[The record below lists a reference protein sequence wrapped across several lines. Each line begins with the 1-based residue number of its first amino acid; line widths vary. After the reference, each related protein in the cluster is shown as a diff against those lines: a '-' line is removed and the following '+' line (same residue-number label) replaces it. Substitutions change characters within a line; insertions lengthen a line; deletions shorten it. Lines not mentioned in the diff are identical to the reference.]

1 MNEIVVNGKYKDS
14 KGNIVIS
21 PNKLLNVVVDF
32 QGENNF
38 LLINQNAK
46 NIKNLR
52 IDFKGNNGRVLLGDN
67 NISGTVAVFDKS
79 TIIIGD
85 NIVSDFPV
93 DFCCQ
98 QNTKII
104 IGDEC
109 FLGMNTKVYTGDSYS
124 IYDVITNKCHN
135 EAKDVVIGAH
145 VLIDNNVMIHGGAL
159 IGHGSIIGSNSTI
172 NTKFLNNSLVSG
184 NPAILLKKNITW
196 IKDKNIKKN
205 NINKNLYRDKTDR
218 TANIFLGDGCSHLL
232 NYIENVAFLK
242 TDKEYFDIEKISLVD
257 MELSIVG
264 HAFLRGIECYDF
276 GETYQ
281 YFLLLQNDNKK
292 VEIALGKLSDMEI
305 SKKVF
310 DGRHISYQK
319 SKFVMKKNKPLDLSQ
334 IDKGEYK
341 VFIKMKAKT
350 DDYIFNVA
358 DFLDLKNLEINS
370 SDALLSVIN
379 DFVILSI

>member
-1 MNEIVVNGKYKDS
+1 
-14 KGNIVIS
+14 
-21 PNKLLNVVVDF
+21 
-32 QGENNF
+32 
-38 LLINQNAK
+38 
-46 NIKNLR
+46 
-52 IDFKGNNGRVLLGDN
+52 
-67 NISGTVAVFDKS
+67 
-79 TIIIGD
+79 
-85 NIVSDFPV
+85 
-93 DFCCQ
+93 
-98 QNTKII
+98 
-104 IGDEC
+104 
-109 FLGMNTKVYTGDSYS
+109 
-124 IYDVITNKCHN
+124 
-135 EAKDVVIGAH
+135 
-145 VLIDNNVMIHGGAL
+145 
-159 IGHGSIIGSNSTI
+159 
-172 NTKFLNNSLVSG
+172 
-184 NPAILLKKNITW
+184 
-196 IKDKNIKKN
+196 
-205 NINKNLYRDKTDR
+205 
-218 TANIFLGDGCSHLL
+218 
-232 NYIENVAFLK
+232 
-242 TDKEYFDIEKISLVD
+242 

-358 DFLDLKNLEINS
+358 DFLDLKNIEINS